1 MNREPGTR
9 SCELISVSR
18 VSLGIEPSNAS
29 DLMAQ
34 LHRRRPNQRPATTID
49 GDSGKDRDI
58 HSATVK
64 SVKTVNF
71 YYADPSDSKGI

>member
-1 MNREPGTR
+1 
-9 SCELISVSR
+9 
-18 VSLGIEPSNAS
+18 
-29 DLMAQ
+29 MAQ